1 VATVE
6 HVEQEGLNEQRFL
19 LQNVGWQVYDLLLRE
34 LGDRPIRLTYSRG
47 DLELMTPSTIHEKYA
62 KLLGRLIEVLTV
74 EMGIEVCNLGSM
86 TCRAEDLDRG
96 LEPDEC
102 FYIQNEPAIRDK
114 SAIDL
119 SIDPPPDLA
128 IEIDITS
135 SSLDRQEIYAKI
147 GVRELWRFDG
157 DSLRVFLLNADGQ
170 YQAADRS
177 EAFPFLPIEQVPE
190 FLYPNASRGSNA
202 TAKQFAEWVRPMI
215 PSSS

>member
-6 HVEQEGLNEQRFL
+6 RAERIGLDEQRFL
-19 LQNVGWQVYDLLLRE
+19 LQNVGWQVYDLFLRE

-62 KLLGRLIEVLTV
+62 RFLGRLIEVLTV

-86 TCRAEDLDRG
+86 TCRVEDLDRG

-102 FYIQNEPAIRDK
+102 FYIHNEPAIREK
-114 SAIDL
+114 SKIDL
-119 SIDPPPDLA
+119 SVDPPPDLA

-135 SSLDRQEIYAKI
+135 SSIDRQEIYAKI

-157 DSLRVFLLNADGQ
+157 ETLRVLILNADGR
-170 YQAADRS
+170 YQPVEQS
-177 EAFPFLPIEQVPE
+177 EIFPFLPIEKVPE
-190 FLYPNASRGSNA
+190 LNG
-202 TAKQFAEWVRPMI
+202 TVGVEI
-215 PSSS
+215 